1 MHVLGALS
9 RRSSRTL
16 AEAAVEALAAPIRS
30 GKLKPGE
37 KLPTESVI
45 MQQLGVS
52 RTVVREAI
60 SRLQASGLVETR
72 HGIGTFVIDP
82 ADTPMHIPI
91 SAVTSVID
99 ALALLELREAVEV
112 EAAMLAAQRR
122 RPEQLEAIRQALDTL
137 QAIQADPTSE
147 PQQAIDADY
156 NFHRALAQATDN
168 PYFLEFLTHLGR
180 AAIPRS
186 RLAMD
191 GNAQRRYLQTLN
203 REHERLYR
211 AIEAQD
217 AQAASAAA
225 REHLSK
231 SRQRLERALK
241 AQSNTA
247 AAQLRPDALQTAAQK
262 QPRPHTDTK

>member
-1 MHVLGALS
+1 MMTEPGNIPALGVLS

-30 GKLKPGE
+30 GRLKPGE

-60 SRLQASGLVETR
+60 SRLQAGGLVETR
-72 HGIGTFVIDP
+72 HGIGTFVCDP
-82 ADTPMHIPI
+82 ADSPMHIPI

-112 EAAMLAAQRR
+112 EAAMHAARR
-122 RPEQLEAIRQALDTL
+122 RTEDQLKAIRAALDTL
-137 QAIQADPTSE
+137 LAVQSDPGSD
-147 PQQAIDADY
+147 PQQAVDADY
-156 NFHRALAQATDN
+156 GFHQALAQATGN
-168 PYFLEFLTHLGR
+168 PYFLEFLSHLGR

-186 RLAMD
+186 RLTMD
-191 GNAQRRYLQTLN
+191 ADAHRRYLQTLN

-217 AQAASAAA
+217 APAASAAA
-225 REHLSK
+225 REHLSN
-231 SRQRLERALK
+231 SRQRLQRAL
-241 AQSNTA
+241 A
-247 AAQLRPDALQTAAQK
+247 AF
-262 QPRPHTDTK
+262 